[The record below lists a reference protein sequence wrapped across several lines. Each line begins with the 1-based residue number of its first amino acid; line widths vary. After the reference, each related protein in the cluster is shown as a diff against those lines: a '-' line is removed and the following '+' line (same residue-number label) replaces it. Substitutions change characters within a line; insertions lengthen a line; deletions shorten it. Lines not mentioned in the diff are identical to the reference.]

1 MNAFLNIEQKLSF
14 FYKKYY
20 TNELIKGSFLFS
32 LLGVLYFIFTIYV
45 EYFLWLQPTYRTILF
60 LLFIFIE
67 FFLFFKFIIT
77 PITQLIKLKK
87 GINEIESSKII
98 GNHFPEVQD
107 KLLNILQLKNEQKE
121 TDLILASIQQ
131 KSLELLPVQFAKAV
145 DFKKNILYLKY
156 LIFPITIWLISSLSG
171 IDVELYNSLTRVV
184 NPKAVFVPPAPF
196 SFHLATEDLRVIEGG
211 SHTVSLSTTG
221 GAVVPRRSE
230 SYYMEKTTVF
240 NAGNQQKVLFSFT
253 FTNVAAPLSSF
264 SVQSGNVISQEQYAL
279 RAYKN
284 TP

>member
-20 TNELIKGSFLFS
+20 TNELIKGGILFS

-45 EYFLWLQPTYRTILF
+45 EYFLWLQPTHRTILF
-60 LLFIFIE
+60 LFFIFVE

-121 TDLILASIQQ
+121 TNMAPSISMCFFIL
-131 KSLELLPVQFAKAV
+131 
-145 DFKKNILYLKY
+145 
-156 LIFPITIWLISSLSG
+156 
-171 IDVELYNSLTRVV
+171 
-184 NPKAVFVPPAPF
+184 
-196 SFHLATEDLRVIEGG
+196 
-211 SHTVSLSTTG
+211 
-221 GAVVPRRSE
+221 E
-230 SYYMEKTTVF
+230 S
-240 NAGNQQKVLFSFT
+240 
-253 FTNVAAPLSSF
+253 
-264 SVQSGNVISQEQYAL
+264 
-279 RAYKN
+279 
-284 TP
+284 